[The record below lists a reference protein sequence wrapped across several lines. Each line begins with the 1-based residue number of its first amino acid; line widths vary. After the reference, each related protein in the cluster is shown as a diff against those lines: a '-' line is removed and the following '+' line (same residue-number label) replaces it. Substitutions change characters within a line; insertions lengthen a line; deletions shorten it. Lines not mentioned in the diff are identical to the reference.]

1 VKVLNRYRSPY
12 DLLLPLGDVLFAVLI
27 CGAVRQFIVL
37 IDESPWM
44 YEGVGMLQSGAI
56 ASFVIV
62 AFYFADL
69 YHIETEFTLAEH
81 FLSLMKGFGAVCLIT
96 GAVSAFVPAVT
107 GFEGIR
113 LIDLMLVGAGL
124 FLWHQIYARGL
135 VQAPTRRVL
144 IVGTNAISRLIAGE
158 LQAKRHLRMEVVGF
172 LGANEGELT
181 VSGRDRRE
189 ISRPV
194 FPRESIVGLVNAE
207 AVDTILIDGP
217 GSCADFAARDLLA
230 LRLRG
235 VKFEDFHSFYERVM
249 SQIPITDLHPG
260 VGGSR
265 QGIPL
270 RHVGC
275 GCEEDHGYRS
285 FQRRARA
292 LCSGISANGRR
303 DQAHQ
308 PRAGDLSPGTSG
320 PERAPFHSLQ
330 IPLHAS

>member
-1 VKVLNRYRSPY
+1 MKVLNRYRSPY

-44 YEGVGMLQSGAI
+44 YEGFWMLHSGAI

-207 AVDTILIDGP
+207 AVNRFSLT
-217 GSCADFAARDLLA
+217 AREVALTLLRA
-230 LRLRG
+230 TFGAPSPRRQ
-235 VKFEDFHSFYERVM
+235 VRDFHSFYERVM

-265 QGIPL
+265 QGSPL

-275 GCEEDHGYRS
+275 GGEEDHRYRS
-285 FQRRARA
+285 FQRRAR
-292 LCSGISANGRR
+292 SPRPNHSTDGHR

-308 PRAGDLSPGTSG
+308 LWPAHLPPGAGGS
-320 PERAPFHSLQ
+320 
-330 IPLHAS
+330 